1 MAPRRS
7 AELAV
12 LALAALSVAAALT
25 LGRVFDS
32 GGFALP
38 VAGAA
43 VLPHALG
50 LVTRR
55 WGWPVRLTVALSLLG
70 IVGYAVGVIEPSTT
84 RYGFPTTA
92 TLDALGRHLEQGYDE
107 LRTAVVPAPVSDG
120 ALLLAVAATWVMA
133 QTADLL
139 AFRRDATIAAV
150 APALSLFI
158 WASTLGSA
166 ELRARTTIGFAGAA
180 VVFLLLQHQALLERR
195 RAWFAGRRLGAG
207 TGLVSV
213 GALVGTVAVLGGVV
227 VGPAL
232 PGANSEALID
242 VKGLG
247 RGGGGGGDRSYRAEP
262 PLARI
267 GENFLAPEQVNL
279 FSVRSPV
286 PEYWRI
292 AALDRYTSEEGG
304 QWTLTAQGSD
314 EVAEGIHE
322 LDETADAVQQDFRIH
337 ALEGRWMP
345 AAYRAVDV
353 EGGDALVVKDS
364 TTLVTSRET
373 VRGLRYSVRSEVQPP
388 PETVNEG
395 RRRATDQ
402 RPPPDLAEFTELADD
417 FPDDVRRRAQEVVA
431 GAQNPYEQALALER
445 FFDPANGF
453 EYSLDADVSPQ
464 AQTESAIREFVIET
478 RRGFCVQFA
487 GSFAAMARSV
497 GLPARMAVGYAPGT
511 RQRDGTFRVT
521 SWDAHAWPEVWLA
534 GLGWTRFEP
543 TPPSDL
549 PGGSDLP
556 GRATAPGPGEAG
568 AEPGATPTTAV
579 PPASAPA
586 AGAPTTVAANPS
598 TNVSIG
604 APGAPDEPDDRKGL
618 ITFSWALLAVVAA
631 GLVVL
636 TAGGAVTVVV
646 VKARWRAHRRT
657 RPDPTDAITGAW
669 EEALDRLGEAGVARR
684 AALTPF
690 ELAAAARRRVP
701 EGATAPLRSLA
712 ETYTATRYGPRP
724 PGVDAAD
731 LAWEHV
737 DEISRA
743 LRDGAPL
750 RERWRRRLDPS
761 PLRARR

>member
-7 AELAV
+7 TELAV

-43 VLPHALG
+43 ALPHALG
-50 LVTRR
+50 LMTRR
-55 WGWPVRLTVALSLLG
+55 RGWPVSLTVTLSLVG
-70 IVGYAVGVIEPSTT
+70 IFAYAVWVIEPSTT
-84 RYGFPTTA
+84 RYGLPTSA
-92 TLDALGRHLEQGYDE
+92 TLDTLARHLEQGYDE

-120 ALLLAVAATWVMA
+120 ALLLAVVATWVMA

-158 WASTLGSA
+158 WASALGSA

-180 VVFLLLQHQALLERR
+180 MVFLLLQHQALLERR
-195 RAWFAGRRLGAG
+195 RAWFAGRRLGVG

-232 PGANSEALID
+232 PGADSEALID

-247 RGGGGGGDRSYRAEP
+247 AGGGGGRGYRAEP

-267 GENFLAPEQVNL
+267 GENFLAPERVNL

-292 AALDRYTSEEGG
+292 AALDRYTSDEGG
-304 QWTLTAQGSD
+304 QWTLTARGSD
-314 EVAEGIHE
+314 EVAEGLHE
-322 LDETADAVQQDFRIH
+322 LDGSAGAVQQDFHIR

-353 EGGDALVVKDS
+353 EGGDALVVRDS

-373 VRGLRYSVRSEVQPP
+373 VRGLQYSVRSEVQPP
-388 PETVNEG
+388 PETVSEA
-395 RRRATDQ
+395 RRRATDR

-417 FPDDVRRRAQEVVA
+417 FPQDVRRLAEEVVA
-431 GAQNPYEQALALER
+431 GAQNPYERAGALEQ

-464 AQTESAIREFVIET
+464 AQSESAIREFVFES

-487 GSFAAMARSV
+487 GSFAAMARAV
-497 GLPARMAVGYAPGT
+497 GLPARMAVGFAPGT
-511 RQRDGTFRVT
+511 SRPDGTFRVT

-543 TPPSDL
+543 TPRSDL

-556 GRATAPGPGEAG
+556 GRAADTGPGGAG
-568 AEPGATPTTAV
+568 TEPGATPTTAAA
-579 PPASAPA
+579 PSAAPG
-586 AGAPTTVAANPS
+586 AGAPPTVAANPS
-598 TNVSIG
+598 TNVSID

-618 ITFSWALLAVVAA
+618 ITFSWALLAAVVA

-636 TAGGAVTVVV
+636 TAVGGGTVVV
-646 VKARWRAHRRT
+646 VKARSRARRRA
-657 RPDPTDAITGAW
+657 RPDPADAITGAW

-684 AALTPF
+684 AALTPL
-690 ELAAAARRRVP
+690 ELAADARRRVP
-701 EGATAPLRSLA
+701 ESATTPLRSLA

-731 LAWEHV
+731 LAWERM

-743 LRDGAPL
+743 LRDDAPL

-761 PLRARR
+761 PLRERR